1 EANAFGVASVEFEN
15 EIGNFPVIEFF
26 SFEAIEAA
34 SPLKPPAAARPADH
48 LYRPWSD
55 AAKNR
60 RCRTGARRRLR
71 VSRLGAG
78 WERRGQDR
86 PYARTR
92 KDIIDSHTKFP
103 IDELGA
109 TAAARPGVDSEQFRS
124 IPKTCWALCGTLSCR
139 KRSGRAVV
147 GACSLRAMR
156 HNAGSTMVGMKRSEF
171 ITLLGGGAAS
181 IAWPLAARA
190 QQQTKIPRIG
200 IIDDSPRWNAFR
212 HGLRDL
218 GYLEGPNIAF
228 DYTYGDARP
237 EPLAE
242 AAAQLVRRPVDVI
255 ATYGTAASFA
265 AKQATTTIPIVMI
278 SVGDPVRAG
287 LVASLAHPGGNV
299 TGNTILGPAIGAKRV
314 QLMQELIPTVGRVAF
329 LWNPNNASHAAYR
342 QELQAAAPAL
352 NAKVLF
358 VEVGSAGEFESAFA
372 AMMKERP
379 DAFSM
384 TGDPFHQLH
393 VGWIID
399 FMAR

>member
-1 EANAFGVASVEFEN
+1 LHRLNFEN

-26 SFEAIEAA
+26 PFEAIEAA

-78 WERRGQDR
+78 WEGRGQDR
-86 PYARTR
+86 RHARRR

-103 IDELGA
+103 ISWERVRGDRSRSAGRGFRTIQVCPQAPPGALRYVELPQTVRASRRRRAHSVVRHDAGSA
-109 TAAARPGVDSEQFRS
+109 MFGMRRREFVTLLAGAAAAPL
-124 IPKTCWALCGTLSCR
+124 IL
-139 KRSGRAVV
+139 
-147 GACSLRAMR
+147 
-156 HNAGSTMVGMKRSEF
+156 
-171 ITLLGGGAAS
+171 
-181 IAWPLAARA
+181 WPLAAGAR
-190 QQQTKIPRIG
+190 QQTKIPRIG

-218 GYLEGPNIAF
+218 GYLEGQNIAF
-228 DYTYGDARP
+228 DYAYGDGVP
-237 EPLAE
+237 ERLAE

-299 TGNTILGPAIGAKRV
+299 TGNTILGPDIGAKWV
-314 QLMQELIPTVGRVAF
+314 QLLQELIPTVVRVAF

-352 NAKVLF
+352 NAKLLF

-372 AMMKERP
+372 AMMKECP

-399 FMAR
+399 